1 MRTMNRIVTG
11 LCVLALGV
19 GAAALLQGCTPAK
32 AEPLEVTYYYLPG

>member
-1 MRTMNRIVTG
+1 MRTMNRIAAG

-19 GAAALLQGCTPAK
+19 GAAALLPSCTPAK